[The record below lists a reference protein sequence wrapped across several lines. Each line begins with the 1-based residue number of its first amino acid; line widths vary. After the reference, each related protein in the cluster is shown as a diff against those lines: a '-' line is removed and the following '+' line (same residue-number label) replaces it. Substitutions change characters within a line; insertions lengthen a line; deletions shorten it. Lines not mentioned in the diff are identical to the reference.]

1 MNSFRKNLLIIVDK
15 MIENSRENINLAIYN
30 HDMNDLDNSV
40 EILRD
45 KLTLRYLLSD
55 TNMTNNNVFDDAVRY
70 LFEEPYKDD
79 STT

>member
-1 MNSFRKNLLIIVDK
+1 VDK

-30 HDMNDLDNSV
+30 RDMNDLDNSV
-40 EILRD
+40 ELLRD
-45 KLTLRYLLSD
+45 TLTLGDMLVSSRTTFND
-55 TNMTNNNVFDDAVRY
+55 IANNDVFDDAVRY